1 MNPILANKTS
11 LTPPRFIDQSDKWTV
26 IYLCARD
33 IEFASFYDFFVGFW
47 SRSDS
52 VVFFVF
58 VLLYRTRHW
67 PPLPEV
73 VPGVE

>member
-52 VVFFVF
+52 VVFFF
-58 VLLYRTRHW
+58 FFYCIGQDID
-67 PPLPEV
+67 PPSQRLCR
-73 VPGVE
+73 G